1 MGLPLDTLR
10 AGVVLVDTPGLN
22 DTDQF
27 HDYLSYE
34 ESLEADCV
42 IFVMDARDPGS
53 NSELSLLRKLARSGR
68 TVSII
73 GVLTNIDR
81 LNSAASLPAGRRGT
95 LPGRFRLL
103 GNAVQSVA
111 FRVRLRRA

>member
-1 MGLPLDTLR
+1 MARVSVGLPLDTLR

-42 IFVMDARDPGS
+42 IFVMDARDPAPIPNCPCS
-53 NSELSLLRKLARSGR
+53 ASWPAADARSA
-68 TVSII
+68 S
-73 GVLTNIDR
+73 
-81 LNSAASLPAGRRGT
+81 SAC
-95 LPGRFRLL
+95 
-103 GNAVQSVA
+103 
-111 FRVRLRRA
+111 